1 MVKAQGLPLLNGTN
15 TENHLFQVQV
25 LKLGP
30 GFDFINVISYIE
42 FSLYGAIYCIP
53 KNFNFKAKKWGAQE
67 HVAQSYFLEY

>member
-1 MVKAQGLPLLNGTN
+1 MRAEEKTESLISVSMFPVKPYQGLVKAQGLPLLNGTN

-53 KNFNFKAKKWGAQE
+53 
-67 HVAQSYFLEY
+67 